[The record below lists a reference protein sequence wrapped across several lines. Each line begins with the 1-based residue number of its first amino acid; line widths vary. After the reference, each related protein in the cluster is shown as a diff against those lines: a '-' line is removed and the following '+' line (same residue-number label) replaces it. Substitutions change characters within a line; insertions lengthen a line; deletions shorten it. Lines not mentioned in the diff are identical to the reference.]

1 MKRLRQEKQ
10 RTYVESMV
18 CYNMPS
24 TCCMPR
30 LTKEIQSQQQNP
42 MRIGLPP
49 DFTSLTISVLSPMA
63 AIAMTMKNL
72 DNVFKGA
79 NTVLLTPFMV
89 QTVVMT
95 DAKTKNRMKKGKIFF
110 KL

>member
-1 MKRLRQEKQ
+1 
-10 RTYVESMV
+10 
-18 CYNMPS
+18 
-24 TCCMPR
+24 MPR

-63 AIAMTMKNL
+63 AMTIKNL

-95 DAKTKNRMKKGKIFF
+95 DAKTKNRMKKGKILF